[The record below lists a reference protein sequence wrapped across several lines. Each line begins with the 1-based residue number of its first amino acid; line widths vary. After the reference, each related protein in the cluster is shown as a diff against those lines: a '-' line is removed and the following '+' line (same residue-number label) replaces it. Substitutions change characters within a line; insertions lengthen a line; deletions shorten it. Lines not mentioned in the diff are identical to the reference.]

1 MKKKKASG
9 STRASASGGAGRGE
23 ITGQRLNRPL
33 LLQKLLDTLK
43 FDEFGLIPAII
54 QDATHGDVL
63 MLAYM
68 NRKSLEKTLKTG
80 ITHFWSRSRGRLWQ
94 KGESSGNIQRV
105 KSVRLDCDQD
115 ALLIWVDQTR
125 VACHTG
131 RWSCFH
137 RQLNNGRW
145 VILEEP
151 ASGRSQARMAP
162 IFDRVY
168 QVILDRK
175 EHPKEDSYVSSLL
188 RMGKD
193 RILKKIGE
201 ESGEL
206 IIGSKNNQKAE
217 IISEMADLWF
227 HTLVLLGH
235 HGISPQDIYEEL
247 EGRYGKSG
255 IRKKA
260 SPSHSPPEAGKA
272 RH

>member
-9 STRASASGGAGRGE
+9 STRASASGGAGRGG
-23 ITGQRLNRPL
+23 IKGQRPTGPL
-33 LLQKLLDTLK
+33 EVKKLLDTLI
-43 FDEFGLIPAII
+43 FDESGLIPAII
-54 QDATHGDVL
+54 QDTIHSDVL

-94 KGESSGNIQRV
+94 KGETSGNIQRV
-105 KSVRLDCDQD
+105 KSIRLDCDQD
-115 ALLIWVDQTR
+115 ALLIEVKQTR

-137 RQLNNGRW
+137 QQLNNGRW
-145 VILEEP
+145 IIVEDSAL
-151 ASGRSQARMAP
+151 GGSQARRAP
-162 IFDRVY
+162 IFDRIY
-168 QVILDRK
+168 RVILDRK

-188 RMGKD
+188 RLGKD

-217 IISEMADLWF
+217 IISEMADVWF
-227 HTLVLLGH
+227 HTLVLLGY
-235 HGISPQDIYEEL
+235 HGITPQDIYQEL

-260 SPSHSPPEAGKA
+260 SPPSFPA
-272 RH
+272 